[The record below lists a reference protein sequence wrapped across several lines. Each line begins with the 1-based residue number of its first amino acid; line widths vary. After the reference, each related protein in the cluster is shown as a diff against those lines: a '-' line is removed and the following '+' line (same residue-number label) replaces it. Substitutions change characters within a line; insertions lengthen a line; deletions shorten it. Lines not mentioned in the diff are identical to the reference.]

1 MNLFIYFSK
10 IKYIFLI
17 SIIQIFLYFQ
27 NYYSQKMGKGEG
39 NGEGWGEG
47 EGKGSGQGEFKGGLC
62 SSCDFNVKCK
72 YPFSNS
78 ML

>member
-1 MNLFIYFSK
+1 
-10 IKYIFLI
+10 
-17 SIIQIFLYFQ
+17 
-27 NYYSQKMGKGEG
+27 MGKGEG

-72 YPFSNS
+72 YQFSNS